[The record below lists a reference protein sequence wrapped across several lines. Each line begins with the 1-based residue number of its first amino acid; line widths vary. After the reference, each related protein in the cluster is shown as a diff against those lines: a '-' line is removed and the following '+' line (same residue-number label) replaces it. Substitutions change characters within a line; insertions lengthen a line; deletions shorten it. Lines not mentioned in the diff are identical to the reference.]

1 MNKIELIAL
10 IDSLEMPKN
19 MYRVNSGGALLIM
32 GIREKTADLDMCITN
47 ELLEIFKTKY
57 DVRKKEDSIYNLF
70 YISDLVEF
78 FVEDD
83 FESTMIE
90 NYPCETLESILK
102 FKEANRR
109 PKDLIDI
116 KNINDYIKRTS

>member
-1 MNKIELIAL
+1 MNKEELINL
-10 IDSLEMPKN
+10 IDSLDMPKN

-47 ELLEIFKTKY
+47 ELFEIFKSKY
-57 DVRKKEDSIYNLF
+57 DVRKKEGSIYNLF
-70 YISDLVEF
+70 YVNDLVEF

-83 FESTMIE
+83 FEYTMIN
-90 NYPCETLESILK
+90 NYPCETLESILR
-102 FKEANRR
+102 FKEKNRR

-116 KNINDYIKRTS
+116 ENINKYLKRTI

>member
-1 MNKIELIAL
+1 MNKEELITL
-10 IDSLEMPKN
+10 IDSLNMPKN
-19 MYRVNSGGALLIM
+19 MYRVNSGGALLMM

-47 ELLEIFKTKY
+47 ELFEIFKNKY
-57 DVRKKEDSIYNLF
+57 DVRKKEGSIFNLF

-83 FESTMIE
+83 FEYTMID
-90 NYPCETLESILK
+90 NYPCETLESIIK
-102 FKEANRR
+102 FKEKHRR

-116 KNINDYIKRTS
+116 ENINKYLKRTI

>member
-1 MNKIELIAL
+1 MNKEELINL
-10 IDSLEMPKN
+10 IDSLDMPKN

-47 ELLEIFKTKY
+47 ELFEIFKSKY

-70 YISDLVEF
+70 YVNDLVEF

-83 FESTMIE
+83 FEYTMID
-90 NYPCETLESILK
+90 NYPCETLESILR
-102 FKEANRR
+102 FKEKNRR

-116 KNINDYIKRTS
+116 ENINKYLKRTI

>member
-1 MNKIELIAL
+1 L
-10 IDSLEMPKN
+10 DMPKN

-47 ELLEIFKTKY
+47 ELFEIFKSKY
-57 DVRKKEDSIYNLF
+57 DVRKKEGSIYNLF
-70 YISDLVEF
+70 YVNDLVEF

-83 FESTMIE
+83 FEYTMID
-90 NYPCETLESILK
+90 NYPCETLESILR
-102 FKEANRR
+102 FKEKNRR

-116 KNINDYIKRTS
+116 ENINKYLKRTI

>member
-1 MNKIELIAL
+1 MNKEELINL
-10 IDSLEMPKN
+10 IDSLDMPKN

-47 ELLEIFKTKY
+47 ELFEIFKSKY
-57 DVRKKEDSIYNLF
+57 DVRKKEGSIYNLF
-70 YISDLVEF
+70 YVNDLVEF

-83 FESTMIE
+83 FEYTMID
-90 NYPCETLESILK
+90 NYPCETLESILR
-102 FKEANRR
+102 FKEKNRR

-116 KNINDYIKRTS
+116 ENINKYLKRTI